1 MTEEML
7 TGAPPRPSKQFSRNW
22 QKTYRDALGVRRAK
36 KDAQR
41 AAAAAEQAL
50 ADEQSLAAAMALVI
64 EQAHAEEQARLLA
77 STRYSPSRD
86 SSGPGIASG
95 PGSSSSRKGKEK
107 VTGGSSARGGRA
119 TPTTPRARGVSI
131 PGTQGDHGPSGGLG
145 THGTQGLTP
154 GGLVTQAR
162 RGNLS
167 NSRKAGKPYVCD
179 TCGLTYSN
187 QGTLISHLKSHEE
200 DYKCHDCDKN
210 YNNKSSFNKH
220 MRKFHGAEK
229 EIPSSDIKP
238 YECDECHKR
247 FTNRDGVVQHKASH
261 TDATTCPVCQKKYG
275 KIASLKEH
283 INKKHPGTG

>member
-131 PGTQGDHGPSGGLG
+131 PGTQGDRGPSGGWG
-145 THGTQGLTP
+145 PYDTQGTP
-154 GGLVTQAR
+154 GGPVRQSR

-187 QGTLISHLKSHEE
+187 QGTLTSHLKSHEK
-200 DYKCHDCDKN
+200 DLHCYVCDRN
-210 YNNKSSFNKH
+210 YNTVSS
-220 MRKFHGAEK
+220 
-229 EIPSSDIKP
+229 
-238 YECDECHKR
+238 
-247 FTNRDGVVQHKASH
+247 
-261 TDATTCPVCQKKYG
+261 
-275 KIASLKEH
+275 
-283 INKKHPGTG
+283 

>member
-1 MTEEML
+1 MVDLSIDVSRQTRTFADCAPSLMTEEML

-64 EQAHAEEQARLLA
+64 EQAHAEQQARLLA

-107 VTGGSSARGGRA
+107 VTGGSSARGGRT

-131 PGTQGDHGPSGGLG
+131 PGTQGDHGPSGGWG
-145 THGTQGLTP
+145 PYGTQGTP
-154 GGLVTQAR
+154 GRPVRQSR
-162 RGNLS
+162 RGKFQFRSTFNSYLGVFECLAAKTGSLRIINNFFLLS
-167 NSRKAGKPYVCD
+167 RNVVVCSKISISPAN
-179 TCGLTYSN
+179 GLGDVKQN
-187 QGTLISHLKSHEE
+187 
-200 DYKCHDCDKN
+200 
-210 YNNKSSFNKH
+210 
-220 MRKFHGAEK
+220 
-229 EIPSSDIKP
+229 
-238 YECDECHKR
+238 
-247 FTNRDGVVQHKASH
+247 
-261 TDATTCPVCQKKYG
+261 
-275 KIASLKEH
+275 
-283 INKKHPGTG
+283 